1 MTDAAAS
8 RAATPPRVGQRRKPF
23 DVLGAVRYL
32 ILLPLLSV
40 FVVPFAWYATTAL
53 KSSRE
58 LARNPIGLPI
68 DPQWGNIEKA
78 WTTGKFSIYLPN
90 TVFYAVVIV
99 VSVCALSCLGGY
111 ALSRLKFPGR
121 GVLMTFV
128 LVGLAV
134 PFQSLMIP
142 LYYLVRDLGIL
153 GTRWGLI
160 LPVIA
165 MALPFGIFLM
175 SAFFRGIPEELAD
188 AARTDGASEWQVF
201 RMIMLPLARPGLVT
215 LATFQLIWSWNL
227 FLPALVLAQRDEL
240 RPIALGLLL
249 FTGRYSADRGL
260 VATAIMLTI
269 IPVLIVYFFAQR
281 RLIEGITAGA
291 VK

>member
-1 MTDAAAS
+1 MADAPAAAAPRTRS
-8 RAATPPRVGQRRKPF
+8 RERKPL
-23 DVLGAVRYL
+23 DILGLSRYL
-32 ILLPLLSV
+32 VLVPLLAV
-40 FVVPFAWYATTAL
+40 FIVPFAWYATTAL
-53 KSSRE
+53 KSARE
-58 LARNPIGLPI
+58 LATNPIGLPI
-68 DPQWGNIEKA
+68 DPQWQNIEKA

-99 VSVCALSCLGGY
+99 LGVCTLSCLAGY
-111 ALSRLKFPGR
+111 ALARIRFPGR
-121 GVLMTFV
+121 GVMMSFV
-128 LVGLAV
+128 LMGLAV

-165 MALPFGIFLM
+165 MALPFGTFLM
-175 SAFFRGIPEELAD
+175 SAFFRSIPEELAD

-201 RMIMLPLARPGLVT
+201 RLVMLPLARPGLVT

-249 FTGRYSADRGL
+249 FTGRYSSDRGL

-269 IPVLIVYFFAQR
+269 IPVMIVYFFAQR